1 MPKRVRKRPGG
12 EFGSGRA
19 RVAIIALI
27 LFVITLLATRAA
39 TTLVYNA
46 SLAQTKERLREYVQ
60 AQASAIQSMAALQ
73 ERIARSLPPSAK
85 RGDPRQWVL
94 DLLSEA
100 HALYRGAGR
109 TGEFNLA
116 EAQGD
121 SIVFLLRHRRGN
133 VTISDSRP
141 VHAGQRTPM
150 QFALEG
156 KSGTMVGADERGV
169 KVVAAYEPVKAYGWG
184 AVAKIDFAEVR
195 EPFGQAGLAGSLIAL
210 LLIITGTWLVFR
222 VTDPIFNHIVESEE
236 RFRGAFESAAVG
248 ISLVTPDGML
258 LRANETLGRMLGYTL
273 KELQSTDFSALVHP
287 DDKAESSRLI
297 RSTVAAER
305 GTFDVELRLV
315 RKDGGQVWA
324 RITSALLRDGEG
336 RPTYFV
342 TVVQDVTVRR
352 QAEEEL
358 RKSRALLQGV
368 IDNDLVM
375 VYALDRDGRFILANR
390 KMEKLLSSGPG
401 GLVGQTREAVM
412 PLAAAEQQRENDDE
426 VIKTGRLVVF
436 EEESDEPDGKRFY
449 LSVKSPLRDTDGQT
463 VAVAGVSI
471 DITARKRAETALRES
486 EQRFRSLFQGV
497 PVGISVAGMDGSVLA
512 ANPAM
517 EQITGFAFD
526 EFGAYALTAMFV
538 DPHDGQEFLR
548 WLRARGRV
556 SDYET
561 RLRRKDGRVFVALL
575 TADKTELGGR
585 PAILTTVRDVT
596 ALKAAQNEVLAL
608 NRELEQRVAV
618 RTAQL
623 EAANKELES
632 FSYSV
637 SHDLRAPLRAIGGF
651 SRILMEEHAPH
662 LNQEVQRCLTVVH
675 DSAQRMD
682 TLITDLLAFARS
694 AKQSLVK
701 QPVAPRELVDSVLE
715 DLKPEIQERSVEL
728 TIGELPPCEADRTL
742 LRQVWANLL
751 SNALKFT
758 RGRRPARIEVGSES
772 RDGGV
777 VYYIRDNGTGF
788 DMQYYDKLF
797 GVFQRLHRPD
807 EFEGSGIGLAIV
819 QRIVGRHGGRVW
831 AEGELGKGAAF
842 YFTLQSETR

>member
-27 LFVITLLATRAA
+27 LFVITLLATRVA

-73 ERIARSLPPSAK
+73 ERVTRSLPPSAK
-85 RGDPRQWVL
+85 RADPRQWVL

-109 TGEFNLA
+109 TGEFNIA

-121 SIVFLLRHRRGN
+121 SILFLLRHRRGS
-133 VTISDSRP
+133 VTLSDSRP
-141 VHAGQRTPM
+141 ARAGQRTPM
-150 QFALEG
+150 RLALEG

-184 AVAKIDFAEVR
+184 AVAKIDLAEVR

-315 RKDGGQVWA
+315 HKDGNQVWA
-324 RITSALLRDGEG
+324 RITSALLRDSEG

-412 PLAAAEQQRENDDE
+412 PLAAAEQQRENDNE

-471 DITARKRAETALRES
+471 DAQAGRDRAPGIGAAFPVAVPGGSGGHQRCRHGWQRACRQPGDGTDHGLRIRRVRGLCADGHVRGTARRAGIPAVAAGARPGQRLRDAAAA
-486 EQRFRSLFQGV
+486 QG
-497 PVGISVAGMDGSVLA
+497 
-512 ANPAM
+512 
-517 EQITGFAFD
+517 
-526 EFGAYALTAMFV
+526 
-538 DPHDGQEFLR
+538 
-548 WLRARGRV
+548 W
-556 SDYET
+556 T
-561 RLRRKDGRVFVALL
+561 RLRRA
-575 TADKTELGGR
+575 ADRRQDRAGR
-585 PAILTTVRDVT
+585 PPGDSDDGPGRDRAEGGPERGPRVEPGT
-596 ALKAAQNEVLAL
+596 GAARRGTNRAAGSGEQGAGVLL
-608 NRELEQRVAV
+608 
-618 RTAQL
+618 
-623 EAANKELES
+623 
-632 FSYSV
+632 
-637 SHDLRAPLRAIGGF
+637 
-651 SRILMEEHAPH
+651 
-662 LNQEVQRCLTVVH
+662 
-675 DSAQRMD
+675 
-682 TLITDLLAFARS
+682 
-694 AKQSLVK
+694 
-701 QPVAPRELVDSVLE
+701 
-715 DLKPEIQERSVEL
+715 
-728 TIGELPPCEADRTL
+728 L
-742 LRQVWANLL
+742 LRFA
-751 SNALKFT
+751 
-758 RGRRPARIEVGSES
+758 
-772 RDGGV
+772 
-777 VYYIRDNGTGF
+777 
-788 DMQYYDKLF
+788 
-797 GVFQRLHRPD
+797 
-807 EFEGSGIGLAIV
+807 
-819 QRIVGRHGGRVW
+819 
-831 AEGELGKGAAF
+831 
-842 YFTLQSETR
+842 